1 MPDHKSA
8 HITDLLAQAR
18 QQDETLA
25 REARNRIAELILPDL
40 ERIASAI
47 LRAEKPGQ
55 TMQTGDLVNEVYLK
69 LKPELR
75 SYKDTAHF
83 KAYAAK
89 LMRWKLIE
97 KARKRAGQGQK
108 VPLEAAGQLQ
118 SERESE
124 ASLLRAIEFTRID
137 DALQKLS
144 RDDARAASV
153 AEMKFFGGLKVE
165 EIAEAVGVSV
175 STVKKDWRFASSV
188 LKRELSGATAASLNL

>member
-1 MPDHKSA
+1 MPDHQSA

-18 QQDETLA
+18 QPDETVA
-25 REARNRIAELILPDL
+25 RQAVNRIAELILPDL
-40 ERIASAI
+40 ERIASSI
-47 LRAEKPGQ
+47 LRSEKAGQ
-55 TMQTGDLVNEVYLK
+55 TLQTGDLVNEVYLK
-69 LKPELR
+69 LKPDLR

-108 VPLEAAGQLQ
+108 VSLDVAGQLP

-137 DALQKLS
+137 DALEKLS
-144 RDDARAASV
+144 RADARAASV
-153 AEMKFFGGLKVE
+153 AEMKFFGGLTVE

-188 LKRELSGATAASLNL
+188 LKKELSGAVVGLLNL